1 MLTGIKLSA
10 FERGQIENTALAK
23 TVESDFDEAIL
34 MKSSGKV
41 SEASGMTI
49 FLVRNGQ
56 LITFGVELDILQGI
70 TRDPILIIDKNLAI
84 KIQQR
89 LVDCSH

>member
-1 MLTGIKLSA
+1 
-10 FERGQIENTALAK
+10 
-23 TVESDFDEAIL
+23 

-70 TRDPILIIDKNLAI
+70 TRDPILTIAKNLAI